1 MFGHI
6 PDPKRIK
13 LMKSE
18 VFKDKIK
25 PNPKSRMIRKA
36 ISEIARS
43 GWTGQPD
50 PEEQCGSTSLRRA
63 KPREAADGA
72 GQEQGWEGADTW
84 DAQAPSTA
92 GKAEAGAARPK
103 LQTQH
108 QSRSFT
114 HRRGRTRRGR
124 V

>member
-25 PNPKSRMIRKA
+25 PNPKIRMIRKA

-50 PEEQCGSTSLRRA
+50 PEEQFHVPEKGKTPGSSGWSGS
-63 KPREAADGA
+63 GA
-72 GQEQGWEGADTW
+72 GLGRCRHVGCTGSQHCWQG
-84 DAQAPSTA
+84 
-92 GKAEAGAARPK
+92 
-103 LQTQH
+103 
-108 QSRSFT
+108 
-114 HRRGRTRRGR
+114 
-124 V
+124 